1 MEQPMRLTQFADY
14 SLRLLMLLA
23 EQPERRVTIA
33 EASGAYGI
41 SRHHLMKVALHLAKA
56 GFIRPIRG
64 RNGGLVLARSA
75 KDIRIGDVL
84 RATEPDFALV
94 GCMRGEPCTIVE
106 RCRLPKV
113 LAAAIQAFLDA
124 SDRYVLADL
133 VVPQTDMVLEMT
145 EVPLR
150 LNSASSCD
158 A

>member
-1 MEQPMRLTQFADY
+1 MRLTQFTDY

-56 GFIRPIRG
+56 GFVRPSRG

-75 KDIRIGDVL
+75 KNISIGDVL

-94 GCMRGEPCTIVE
+94 GCMREEPCTIVD
-106 RCRLPKV
+106 RCRLRKV
-113 LAAAIQAFLDA
+113 LAAATQAFLDA
-124 SDRYVLADL
+124 SDRHVLADL
-133 VVPQTDMVLEMT
+133 IVSQADMLPEMA
-145 EVPLR
+145 EGPLR
-150 LNSASSCD
+150 LNSTSFNHA
-158 A
+158 